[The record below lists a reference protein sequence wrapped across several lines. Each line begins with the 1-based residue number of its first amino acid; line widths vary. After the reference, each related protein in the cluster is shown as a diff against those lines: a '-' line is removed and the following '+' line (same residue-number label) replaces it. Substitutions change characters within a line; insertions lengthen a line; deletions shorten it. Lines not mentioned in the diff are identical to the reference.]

1 MENFEVFLWD
11 FYEWLFLKLTNWAFV
26 KRFAPAAFS
35 IFAFTGSFLSFHF
48 PDKTIK
54 LFRAADLVTSGS
66 LWKGA
71 SRSPDH
77 FLVWQTTCRVLIS
90 RIHST
95 SGIFRFASYNF
106 LFKKIDKMG
115 IFKNTVCWAS
125 VEFCRFSSASC
136 LTDAAAYAYS
146 STRTFATSASFP

>member
-1 MENFEVFLWD
+1 MN
-11 FYEWLFLKLTNWAFV
+11 YEFLKLTDWAFV
-26 KRFAPAAFS
+26 KRFAPAALS

-54 LFRAADLVTSGS
+54 LFRATYFVTSGT

-77 FLVWQTTCRVLIS
+77 FPVWQTTCRVLIS

-95 SGIFRFASYNF
+95 SRIFRFASYNF
-106 LFKKIDKMG
+106 LFNKIDNMR
-115 IFKNTVCWAS
+115 IFQNTVCRAS

-146 STRTFATSASFP
+146 STRTFATSAGFP